1 MNKVAGA
8 AAAKA
13 TATSDIKIS
22 SKKIKAILHDVEKSA
37 KAINL
42 VYVQD
47 TQAGINRVKKGEAF
61 HYYLGKKQLRDEET
75 LNRIKSL
82 VIPPAWENVWICH
95 LENGHLQATGVD
107 VKNRKQYKYHSL
119 WNALRNQTKFYRL
132 YEFGKVLPSIRKQ
145 LEKDLSL
152 PGLPVEKVLA
162 LVVSLMEQ
170 TSIRVGNSAY
180 EKLYGSFGLTTL
192 KDKHVNVSADNIQ
205 FLFKGKKG
213 ISHNISITNKRLAK
227 LVKQCRDI
235 PGKEL
240 FQYYD
245 ADGNHKTIDS
255 GMVNGYLKAITGEDF
270 TAKDFRTWAG
280 TVHALTEFGGIDAAE
295 TQTQIKNN
303 IVMVLDRVAEHLGN
317 TRTVCKKYYVHPA
330 IVKLYED
337 NNLHAYLNKLTK
349 KESKNNELNST
360 EKLLMTILENEGLV
374 CI

>member
-1 MNKVAGA
+1 
-8 AAAKA
+8 
-13 TATSDIKIS
+13 
-22 SKKIKAILHDVEKSA
+22 
-37 KAINL
+37 
-42 VYVQD
+42 
-47 TQAGINRVKKGEAF
+47 
-61 HYYLGKKQLRDEET
+61 
-75 LNRIKSL
+75 L

-192 KDKHVNVSADNIQ
+192 KDKHVNVSAGNIQ
-205 FLFKGKKG
+205 FVFKGKKG
-213 ISHNISITNKRLAK
+213 ISHNISISNKRLAK

-245 ADGNHKTIDS
+245 ADGNHKSIDS

-280 TVHALTEFGGIDAAE
+280 TVHALTEFGGVDAAE

-337 NNLHAYLNKLTK
+337 NNLHAYLDKLVK
-349 KESKNNELNST
+349 KESKNNELYST